1 MKKEF
6 MDLMGVVEFLIIFK
20 MFDLIQVNNKL
31 KNYQKLST

>member
-1 MKKEF
+1 